1 MPPRSVPQA
10 KMQRIQNVYL
20 ALHVLL
26 INAIVISLVFTAIA
40 AGRDDNETI
49 SESNSNNST
58 TAAPPPH
65 RNMPDRISKFL
76 DEISLWIGVVS
87 LVVLLLLT
95 TTVFTI
101 YIAVPS
107 VILAIVGRFIF
118 GRPCFLE
125 FGYITFLQ
133 ISKWI
138 CYLWLLIVLGCA
150 KLRRNLFTGTS
161 EESRMLLTDRV
172 TKSGNAKDSSLVKWN
187 KRIAAARA
195 RATAESDRVA
205 KEKAD
210 IEADEDAAETA
221 EVKLGMMV
229 APVNA

>member
-1 MPPRSVPQA
+1 MVKSYQ
-10 KMQRIQNVYL
+10 L
-20 ALHVLL
+20 
-26 INAIVISLVFTAIA
+26 SL
-40 AGRDDNETI
+40 DDI
-49 SESNSNNST
+49 WF
-58 TAAPPPH
+58 PFK
-65 RNMPDRISKFL
+65 KFL

-150 KLRRNLFTGTS
+150 KLRSNLFTGTS
-161 EESRMLLTDRV
+161 EEARMLLTDRV
-172 TKSGNAKDSSLVKWN
+172 TKSGNAKDLPS
-187 KRIAAARA
+187 
-195 RATAESDRVA
+195 
-205 KEKAD
+205 
-210 IEADEDAAETA
+210 
-221 EVKLGMMV
+221 
-229 APVNA
+229 